1 MNRSRIVLLG
11 MAIILGTGIT
21 LAASDLPSPPG
32 PPNPPPG
39 NPQPPGIPQVN
50 TAAPLGAGCLGGEF
64 QTVIFFAADGTL
76 GITWQEFQ
84 DTYATDTDGD
94 GRVNYLPW
102 MRGNFDPTTP
112 RSPCAEGAF
121 D

>member
-1 MNRSRIVLLG
+1 MNHPRIVLLCT
-11 MAIILGTGIT
+11 ALVLGAGIT
-21 LAASDLPSPPG
+21 FAAPNPPG

-39 NPQPPGIPQVN
+39 NPQPPGLPQGGQDK
-50 TAAPLGAGCLGGEF
+50 PLGAGCLGGEF
-64 QTVIFFAADGTL
+64 QMVIFFAADGTL

-102 MRGNFDPTTP
+102 MRGNFDPTAP
-112 RSPCAEGAF
+112 VSPCAVGAF